1 LNVRRLLATSLF
13 VALAGC
19 SHVAP
24 YQRGHL
30 AHPTMA
36 PTPEDE
42 LAADHVHAI
51 HEGAAGG
58 GALVGSGCG
67 CN

>member
-1 LNVRRLLATSLF
+1 MFVI
-13 VALAGC
+13 VALGGC
-19 SHVAP
+19 THVAP

-36 PTPEDE
+36 ATPEDE
-42 LAADHVHAI
+42 PAADHVHAI
-51 HEGAAGG
+51 HEGATGG

>member
-1 LNVRRLLATSLF
+1 MNVRRFFATSLF

-42 LAADHVHAI
+42 PAADHVHAI